1 MGMMIFNRMK
11 SAGNMSLEVDL
22 ACSAIP
28 AFQEGLMRRAKG
40 YHRYHSFMHHQ
51 STMNKSQKNTYQST
65 QSSSIIK
72 QVYIYIVLTPLLD
85 HSNYI
90 PWLMTI
96 RVKMAPEN
104 PMVPPKLIQQTVGF
118 TSICVL

>member
-1 MGMMIFNRMK
+1 
-11 SAGNMSLEVDL
+11 
-22 ACSAIP
+22 
-28 AFQEGLMRRAKG
+28 MRRAKG

-118 TSICVL
+118 TSIYLRSLKSLNPITLKKMQTCLLLLYIH

>member
-1 MGMMIFNRMK
+1 
-11 SAGNMSLEVDL
+11 
-22 ACSAIP
+22 
-28 AFQEGLMRRAKG
+28 MRRFRVS
-40 YHRYHSFMHHQ
+40 RYHSFMHHQ

-72 QVYIYIVLTPLLD
+72 QVYIYSSNATPGPFQLHPMVNDHPCLL
-85 HSNYI
+85 
-90 PWLMTI
+90 
-96 RVKMAPEN
+96 APEN